1 VQITKIRGLRIY
13 FDEEEKDS
21 ADQLI
26 MACEQSLEAISDTW
40 QLPVPEDCRVYLLAS
55 WPRCVFLGAPLGSQ
69 ILLGL
74 TLPLWYRDFHT
85 RWQYAGGWSQR
96 YGTRQVV
103 GIKAPHLIG
112 ETKDAIGESIFVTLV
127 DPDQKYLS
135 IVCHEL
141 THACTAVLNLPAW
154 LNEGLAMVTVDRCLG
169 QGTVLP
175 ESLDLLGNQEDGDE
189 PAERL
194 NMKTQSR
201 EAIILLYVRGY
212 WLTRYL
218 EETQVEL
225 LENILE
231 GKYAADEIEAR
242 VSGELAVSPR
252 SFWREADLLLL
263 NTITIK
269 FYKSGNPVSG
279 LSSG

>member
-1 VQITKIRGLRIY
+1 MSTGKQEKPMQTTRIRELKIY

-26 MACEQSLEAISDTW
+26 MACEQSLETIRETW
-40 QLPVPEDCRVYLLAS
+40 QLPVPEDCRVYLLTS

-74 TLPLWYRDFHT
+74 TLPFWYRDFHA

-103 GIKAPHLIG
+103 GIKATRLIR
-112 ETKDAIGESIFVTLV
+112 ETRDAIGASIFTTQV

-169 QGTVLP
+169 QVTVLP
-175 ESLDLLGNQEDGDE
+175 ESLDLLGNQKEGSE

-194 NMKTQSR
+194 NLKTQSR

-218 EETQVEL
+218 AETQEEL

-231 GKYAADEIEAR
+231 GKLAADEIEAR
-242 VSGELAVSPR
+242 VSGELALSPG
-252 SFWREADLLLL
+252 SFWREIDLLLL
-263 NTITIK
+263 EH
-269 FYKSGNPVSG
+269 FGNQNYQVR
-279 LSSG
+279 